1 MATHPSF
8 LAWKVPWTEE
18 LGGLQSMGSQR
29 VRHDCRNNTCTQHMF
44 NQLCKQLCKS
54 YVLLNGFIYTDKQEQ
69 QHVYMKMITCYQSCL
84 LQSPEV
90 ASLADKIWSVISK
103 CITFEAF

>member
-1 MATHPSF
+1 
-8 LAWKVPWTEE
+8 
-18 LGGLQSMGSQR
+18 
-29 VRHDCRNNTCTQHMF
+29 
-44 NQLCKQLCKS
+44 
-54 YVLLNGFIYTDKQEQ
+54 
-69 QHVYMKMITCYQSCL
+69 MKMITCYQSCL